1 MLGHVYAG
9 AGIYQC
15 LTVYPVGIDS
25 IVPVLAGNGASA
37 QYLGASVAY
46 IRGLIKTVA
55 AFPDKIGTML
65 VTGSTGSTLYTAKD
79 DLVAYIGLL
88 TLITVNTEV
97 VSIIE
102 CPFAIQK
109 VHPV

>member
-9 AGIYQC
+9 TGIYQC
-15 LTVYPVGIDS
+15 LTVYPVGIDG

-37 QYLGASVAY
+37 QYLGTSVAD
-46 IRGLIKTVA
+46 IRGLIKAVTA
-55 AFPDKIGTML
+55 LPDKVRTVL
-65 VTGSTGSTLYTAKD
+65 VAGGTGSTLYTAED

-102 CPFAIQK
+102 CPFAIQE